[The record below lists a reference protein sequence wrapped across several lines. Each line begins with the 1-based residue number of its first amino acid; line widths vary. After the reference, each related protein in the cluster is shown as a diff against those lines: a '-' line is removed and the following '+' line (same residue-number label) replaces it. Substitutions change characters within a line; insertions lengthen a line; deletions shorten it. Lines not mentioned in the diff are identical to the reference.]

1 MLDLVLHYEAELRVV
16 LVALAFTALSWWE
29 WAAPRR
35 MLLLPKARRS
45 LSNLALALVN
55 VVAVR
60 FVAPAA
66 AVGIA
71 ALAEKRGSGLL
82 HAVPWPESLEILVA
96 VAVLDAAIYFQHVMF
111 HAVPLLWRLHR
122 VHHADLDFD
131 LTTGARFHPVEMLL
145 SLGIK
150 AGVIFALGAPVAA
163 VLVFEIALNLA
174 SLFNHANIRI
184 AKRADTLLRTLLV
197 TPDMH
202 RVHHSVHRD
211 ETARNFGFCLPWWD
225 YIFGT
230 YRAQPRNGHEQ
241 MQLGIATLRDAR
253 HTNTLN
259 SMLIMPFARD
269 RDVDPR
275 GDAPRTPSGQL
286 SA

>member
-1 MLDLVLHYEAELRVV
+1 MLDLLVEYEAELRVA
-16 LVALAFTALSWWE
+16 LFALAFTALALWE

-35 MLLLPKARRS
+35 ALWLPRARRWF
-45 LSNLALALVN
+45 SNLALALIN

-60 FVAPAA
+60 LVAPAA

-71 ALAEKRGSGLL
+71 ALAEQRASGLL
-82 HAVPWPESLEILVA
+82 RALEWPEPLEILLALV
-96 VAVLDAAIYFQHVMF
+96 VLDVAIYFQHVMF

-131 LTTGARFHPVEMLL
+131 VTTGARFHPVEMLL

-163 VLVFEIALNLA
+163 VLIFEIALNVT
-174 SLFNHANIRI
+174 SMFNHANIRI
-184 AKRADTLLRTLLV
+184 PRRVDALLRILLV

-211 ETARNFGFCLPWWD
+211 ETDRNFGFCLPWWD

-230 YRAQPRNGHEQ
+230 YRAQPRDGHGQ
-241 MQLGIATLRDAR
+241 MQLGIAQLRDAR
-253 HTNTLN
+253 YTNTLD
-259 SMLIMPFARD
+259 SMLVMPFARD
-269 RDVDPR
+269 RDPDAR
-275 GDAPRTPSGQL
+275 GDAPRSPSGQV